1 MSIQQYLRKECFYK
15 YPRVFG
21 NKLINLI
28 RKLELSR
35 SFKDIELELDES
47 EAITKAIFGRLVI
60 DDVVVEED
68 VIAPSESILNKKL
81 L

>member
-1 MSIQQYLRKECFYK
+1 VRSFI
-15 YPRVFG
+15 
-21 NKLINLI
+21 
-28 RKLELSR
+28 ELSR

-47 EAITKAIFGRLVI
+47 EAITKAMFGRLVI